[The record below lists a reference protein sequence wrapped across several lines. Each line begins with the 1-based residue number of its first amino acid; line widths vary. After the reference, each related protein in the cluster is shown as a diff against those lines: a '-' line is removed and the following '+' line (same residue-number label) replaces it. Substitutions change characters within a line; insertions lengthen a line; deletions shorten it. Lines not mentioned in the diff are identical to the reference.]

1 LDAARRAGVG
11 TLMTTITH
19 APPSL
24 DGPPVGAPPP
34 APFTA
39 KLAIGLAGVLVA
51 AMMSGLNNR
60 VGALGLADVQG
71 ALGLDADAG
80 HLLGTVYTAAELAA
94 MPISAWFGVTLSFRR
109 FHLGIVVAF
118 VAIGVLLPFAPDYS
132 WLLALRALQGLAGGA
147 MIPLLMTAA
156 LRFLPPPIKLHGL
169 GLYSLT
175 ATFAPNV
182 ATWLAAAWVDDLG
195 DWRLLYWQVVPAAMI
210 ALGAVWWGIPQDPVR
225 TERFREIDW
234 LGLATGPLGLALIAI
249 GLLEGE
255 RLDWLHSPAI
265 TGALFSGGALFATF
279 LVSEWFHHLP
289 FIKLQLLERRNFW
302 LAFLIFMGILV
313 VLLASAALPADQL
326 VHVQGFRPRE
336 LAPIGLIVSL
346 PQLILAPI
354 VSALLYKKWLD
365 ARYIMATGLFV
376 VAVGCFLGSYVT
388 SKWMVEQFWFA
399 QACQT
404 IGQPLA
410 VIPLLFLITGVAA
423 PMEGPFVSGL
433 VNMLRSI
440 ATIVGSVGIEQ
451 GLIRSGAAHLRGMS
465 DRAGRLGDL
474 AGSHGSLAR
483 FEIQATTLAIADLY
497 RLMALLAVVLILPT
511 LFLQYLP
518 APSPPR
524 PAKD

>member
-1 LDAARRAGVG
+1 
-11 TLMTTITH
+11 MTTITH

-34 APFTA
+34 VPFDF
-39 KLAIGLAGVLVA
+39 KLATGLTGVLIA

-71 ALGLDADAG
+71 ALGLGADAG

-94 MPISAWFGVTLSFRR
+94 MPIAAWFGVTFSFRR
-109 FHLGIVVAF
+109 FHLGLVAGF
-118 VAIGVLLPFAPDYS
+118 LAIGMLLPLAPNYG
-132 WLLALRALQGLAGGA
+132 WLLALRALQGLLGGA

-156 LRFLPPPIKLHGL
+156 LRFLPASIKLHGL

-175 ATFAPNV
+175 ATFAPNL
-182 ATWLAAAWVDDLG
+182 ATWLASAWVDDLG
-195 DWRLLYWQVVPAAMI
+195 DWRLVYWQIIPAGLL
-210 ALGAVWWGIPQDPVR
+210 ALWAVWWGVPQDPVR

-234 LGLATGPLGLALIAI
+234 LGLATGPLGLALLAL

-255 RLDWLHSPAI
+255 RLNWLHSPAI
-265 TGALFSGGALFATF
+265 TAALISGAALFAAF

-302 LAFLIFMGILV
+302 LAFIVFMGILI
-313 VLLASAALPADQL
+313 VLLASSALPADQL

-336 LAPIGLIVSL
+336 IAPIGLIVSL
-346 PQLILAPI
+346 PQLVLAPI
-354 VSALLYKKWLD
+354 ISALLYKKWLD
-365 ARYIMATGLFV
+365 ARHLMALGLFI

-388 SKWMVEQFWFA
+388 SEWMVEQFWTV
-399 QACQT
+399 QVCQT
-404 IGQPLA
+404 IGQPLV

-440 ATIVGSVGIEQ
+440 ATILGSVIIQQ
-451 GLIRSGAAHLRGMS
+451 GLIDRGAAHMRGMV
-465 DRAGRLGDL
+465 DRAGRLGGLGD
-474 AGSHGSLAR
+474 AHSLLER
-483 FEIQATTLAIADLY
+483 FEVQATTLAIADLY
-497 RLMALLAVVLILPT
+497 RLMAVIAVVLIVPT
-511 LFLQYLP
+511 LCLQYLP
-518 APSPPR
+518 APSLPR
-524 PAKD
+524 QTKD